1 MLNKSGYN
9 LNYLMGI
16 SDGGEYQIEYFEK
29 CSTIAE
35 FTLDEIIVF
44 GGEIGRKR

>member
-1 MLNKSGYN
+1 MLNESGSN

-16 SDGGEYQIEYFEK
+16 SDGAEYQIEYVER
-29 CSTIAE
+29 CLTNAE

-44 GGEIGRKR
+44 GEEVVRK